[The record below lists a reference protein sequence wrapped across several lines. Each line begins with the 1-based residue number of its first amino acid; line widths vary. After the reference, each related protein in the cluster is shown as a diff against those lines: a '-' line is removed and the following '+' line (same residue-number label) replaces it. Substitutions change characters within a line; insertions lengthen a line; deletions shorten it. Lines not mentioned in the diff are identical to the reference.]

1 MQYPNDKDLFIYVC
15 AVVGRAMG
23 SGKFEIADIEPLT
36 GRAVTTYMTH
46 LAEYAQKSSPAPSQS
61 VQRPPGAPPTYAPPA
76 PDPFRGQGGVVSGEA
91 GGKPFAVWKDDRIG
105 LGKKESPVN
114 GKTWGEVTWAEA
126 YRLCAA
132 GNAQASKYLSWI
144 SETYDPGTD
153 PKWAAKNNA
162 MKLRAA
168 CVLQMAKKGQVPAE
182 PEYDPFPS

>member
-1 MQYPNDKDLFIYVC
+1 MQSVADSKIMFVTG
-15 AVVGRAMG
+15 VVGRAMG
-23 SGKFEIADIEPLT
+23 SGQFKAADIEGLT
-36 GRAVTTYMTH
+36 SSALQAFEMH
-46 LAEYAQKSSPAPSQS
+46 LWPALEKSSPAPAQS
-61 VQRPPGAPPTYAPPA
+61 VQRPAGSPAPYAPPA